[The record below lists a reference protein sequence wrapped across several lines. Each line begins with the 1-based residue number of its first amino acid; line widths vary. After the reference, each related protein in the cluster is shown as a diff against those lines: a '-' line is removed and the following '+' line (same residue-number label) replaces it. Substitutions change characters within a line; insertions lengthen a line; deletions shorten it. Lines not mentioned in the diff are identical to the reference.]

1 MNFAIFFQQISF
13 VEHCKQVLLVIALL
27 YKLKLSASQKSLQ
40 VLKNQENV
48 KATVLFKC
56 VCDLLADTRHQRVNG
71 NLMASQN
78 KCYRVPIKVDF
89 GQDEP

>member
-1 MNFAIFFQQISF
+1 M
-13 VEHCKQVLLVIALL
+13 LLVIALL

-48 KATVLFKC
+48 KVTVLFKC